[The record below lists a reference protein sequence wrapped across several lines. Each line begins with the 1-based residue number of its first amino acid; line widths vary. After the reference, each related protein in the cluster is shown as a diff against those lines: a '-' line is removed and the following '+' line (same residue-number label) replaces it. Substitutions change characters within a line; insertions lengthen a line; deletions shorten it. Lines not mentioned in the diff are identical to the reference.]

1 MMMNLNTI
9 VNGYSNILMS
19 TFLLPIHINIIWILT
34 PIMNQYKIGF
44 QEMKKDNRLQNGS
57 KRRLLSTLVRLLS
70 AVIIL
75 SWTSSCLSVKESEP
89 VEEKAEYIETDVAD
103 VSEAKATIEANKD
116 KRIELINKGAERAER
131 FEPLILSLIAFHEYS
146 QELTLA
152 DVSPFIKELPH
163 IASISTYIEKEEF
176 IRLGTADGISTKKV
190 ISEAEKGEEANK
202 YAKKLKTENAELQKK
217 IDSKVEDKT
226 TAIAEKFFYL
236 GGLLFVGSIFS
247 SFSFIAPVSASM
259 KKGGLGLL
267 AVGGLIMAFGTFIDF
282 VRDFLHEYGN
292 YLLLLLIIPLILLF
306 VGRKT
311 DKAIDEIKDN

>member
-1 MMMNLNTI
+1 MKITVLN
-9 VNGYSNILMS
+9 SMC
-19 TFLLPIHINIIWILT
+19 P
-34 PIMNQYKIGF
+34 
-44 QEMKKDNRLQNGS
+44 
-57 KRRLLSTLVRLLS
+57 RLLS

-75 SWTSSCLSVKESEP
+75 SWTCSCLSVKESEP

-103 VSEAKATIEANKD
+103 VSEAKATIEVNKN

-131 FEPLILSLIAFHEYS
+131 FEPLILSLIAFHEFD
-146 QELTLA
+146 QEITLA

-202 YAKKLKTENAELQKK
+202 YVKKLKAENAELQKK

-247 SFSFIAPVSASM
+247 SLSFIAPVSASM